1 MLPGGWHNNK
11 QDLVASFS
19 YLASNLP
26 IYEPYVDEIRVNLE
40 TYLRLWRV
48 RNEKS
53 LVALR
58 LFIVWSGK
66 HLVWVTKFLV
76 LTLARV
82 YSAQIRTLVN
92 QRIINNLYDL
102 ELL

>member
-1 MLPGGWHNNK
+1 LRPSAIWL
-11 QDLVASFS
+11 QT
-19 YLASNLP
+19 YL